1 MESDNEGSKKKSN
14 TAPIVIAVAVIIA
27 VLATAGWITWS
38 ALQKSDTTRDDNS
51 QTTSEASKNDASS
64 DASSSSE
71 TATITFTDSGFSP
84 STLTVKSGTVVTVVN
99 NSSQS
104 LQFSSDDHPTHR
116 EDPEINMDVLASGE
130 KGTFTATT
138 TGTHS
143 FHDHLDD
150 SKVGT
155 LIVE

>member
-1 MESDNEGSKKKSN
+1 MENDEPKKQSTKPQAVVVVVAALLIMAAIGLLIWVLSHSTPSSTDSTQETTQTSQSTSDNKAS
-14 TAPIVIAVAVIIA
+14 TA
-27 VLATAGWITWS
+27 
-38 ALQKSDTTRDDNS
+38 D
-51 QTTSEASKNDASS
+51 
-64 DASSSSE
+64 
-71 TATITFTDSGFSP
+71 TATITFTESGFSP

-99 NSSQS
+99 NSSRS
-104 LQFSSDDHPTHR
+104 VQFSSDDHPTHR
-116 EDPEINMDVLASGE
+116 EDPEINMAVLAPGE

-155 LIVE
+155 LIVTK